1 MNVLP
6 GSPIAEA
13 IVTAD
18 SVYRAMARVTIMPKE
33 HAQHL
38 INLLRKELDTSEA
51 HERTL
56 IQAFIRYINI
66 EGLS

>member
-1 MNVLP
+1 
-6 GSPIAEA
+6 
-13 IVTAD
+13 
-18 SVYRAMARVTIMPKE
+18 MARVTIMPKE